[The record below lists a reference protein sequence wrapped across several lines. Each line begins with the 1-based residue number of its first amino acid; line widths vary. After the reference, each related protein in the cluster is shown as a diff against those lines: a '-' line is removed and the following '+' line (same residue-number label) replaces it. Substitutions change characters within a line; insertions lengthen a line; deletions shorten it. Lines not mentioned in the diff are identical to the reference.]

1 MIVQYMTN
9 IMGKTFALDRRN
21 QALLLGTEGD
31 DIVQG
36 SSEFPPV
43 WNGKKGVIRLLRGD
57 DIISSRSFVQINGV
71 IDLGRGRDVI
81 TGLGENLPPGQSAI
95 YLLAVDNFNG
105 NVTMGR
111 GRDAI
116 LVPSGSLW
124 VGEDSGL
131 DMGEGNDRIEADEM
145 AVYGGLASTGNG
157 NDRIDVGDG
166 RLSADLGSVSFGSG
180 DDVLITRGGMRLS
193 EGGGISMGSG
203 NDLIDARNGIE
214 NSFYSGGIGL
224 GSGDDK
230 IIGFA
235 AFPDPPET
243 IEPGRLFGGRGKDT
257 IALPTGV
264 YKITAD
270 QISTSEAF
278 MSVAGINFLEGINGG
293 RFAYEPGI
301 LAVNDQGVA
310 SFAADL

>member
-1 MIVQYMTN
+1 
-9 IMGKTFALDRRN
+9 MGKIFTLDRRN
-21 QALLLGTEGD
+21 QALLLGSEGD

-43 WNGKKGVIRLLRGD
+43 WNGKRGVIRLLRGD

-71 IDLGRGRDVI
+71 IDLGGGRDVI

-111 GRDAI
+111 GQDAI
-116 LVPSGSLW
+116 LVPNGRLW

-145 AVYGGLASTGNG
+145 VVLGGSASTGDG

-166 RLSADLGSVSFGSG
+166 QLIAGLGSVSCGSG
-180 DDVLITRGGMRLS
+180 DDVLIARGGMILS
-193 EGGGISMGSG
+193 EGGGVFMGSG
-203 NDLIDARNGIE
+203 NDLIDARNGIK
-214 NSFYSGGIGL
+214 NYVYSGNVNL

-230 IIGFA
+230 IIGFVKS
-235 AFPDPPET
+235 PDPGEP
-243 IEPGRLFGGRGKDT
+243 IEPGGLFGGRGKDT
-257 IALPTGV
+257 IVLPKGV
-264 YKITAD
+264 YEITAD

-278 MSVAGINFLEGINGG
+278 LPVAGINYLEGINGG

-310 SFAADL
+310 SFAAAL